1 MRVPHEL
8 VLQLDAVLP
17 VVVDPPPPE
26 PPQPARVRAV
36 TAIPASDRQRND
48 RSRVSVSMDRLLGE
62 CVQSPKRSVGPMV
75 DANGQMSPSSDG
87 FVTDLLCN
95 PGDYCQNAFRTGDA
109 ETNQE
114 VALTNE
120 RPG

>member
-1 MRVPHEL
+1 
-8 VLQLDAVLP
+8 
-17 VVVDPPPPE
+17 
-26 PPQPARVRAV
+26 
-36 TAIPASDRQRND
+36 
-48 RSRVSVSMDRLLGE
+48 
-62 CVQSPKRSVGPMV
+62 MV
-75 DANGQMSPSSDG
+75 DANREMSPYGDG

-95 PGDYCQNAFRTGDA
+95 PGVCCQNGLSTGDA